1 MTQKT
6 LILGLGNT
14 LMADEAVGPTVVRRL
29 ASETDPAA
37 PLQFLD
43 GGTLSFT
50 LTMPIEECAR
60 LIVVDAAALGAAP
73 GTVRVFEGE
82 AMDRQVSLPAKS
94 VHEVS
99 LADLMD
105 MVRLTTGLPARRALI
120 GIEPAV
126 IDWGDGLT
134 PAVAA
139 AVPAA
144 MAAVRALLARW
155 EVQDGPGPCVRNG
168 NP

>member
-1 MTQKT
+1 MALNGHDVLLFGYHQAIDVGNVLIGDFLNVGFRT
-6 LILGLGNT
+6 LLVIFRCQFVLDQFFDRVICIAADIADRHLG
-14 LMADEAVGPTVVRRL
+14 AL
-29 ASETDPAA
+29 AFVAHHE
-37 PLQFLD
+37 
-43 GGTLSFT
+43 
-50 LTMPIEECAR
+50 
-60 LIVVDAAALGAAP
+60 VDAAALGAAP
-73 GTVRVFEGE
+73 GSLRVFEGE

-105 MVRLTTGLPARRALI
+105 MVRLTGRLPERRALI

-126 IDWGDGLT
+126 IDWCDGLT

-144 MAAVRALLARW
+144 LRPAA
-155 EVQDGPGPCVRNG
+155 
-168 NP
+168 